1 MKLTEERAA
10 LRQRVAALQEKSWI
24 KASPKAAQAV
34 AELARD
40 LENDFFTVVVLGEF
54 KRGKTTLMNALL
66 GPSFLPVNVLPAT
79 IVSPPPKP

>member
-54 KRGKTTLMNALL
+54 KRGKKERPCGSGWRLYRKKA
-66 GPSFLPVNVLPAT
+66 G
-79 IVSPPPKP
+79 